1 MFAGNYWKT
10 TLAFAA
16 GLTLGL
22 ALLAGY
28 MLGASRSE
36 PTVQLPPLQLK
47 AMSGYGSE
55 TFGMVTGPIDE
66 DSTEGV
72 FLLDYTT
79 GDLTCWVIN
88 PRTGAFGAGF
98 KRNIAGDLKVE
109 RGKKPSFVMATG
121 IVAFRGFPGPQRPA
135 NTVVYV
141 CDANTGRFASYF
153 VPWTPGAAAA
163 GALQINELKLL
174 AVGEARGVEVRK

>member
-1 MFAGNYWKT
+1 MSAGKSWKT

-22 ALLAGY
+22 AVLGGY
-28 MLGASRSE
+28 ILGVSRSE
-36 PTVQLPPLQLK
+36 PAVQLK
-47 AMSGYGSE
+47 AMSGYGAE
-55 TFGMVTGPIDE
+55 NFGMVTGPID
-66 DSTEGV
+66 DDGEGV

-88 PRTGAFGAGF
+88 PRTGKFGAGF
-98 KRNIAGDLKVE
+98 KRNVVGDLAVE
-109 RGKKPSFVMATG
+109 KGKKPSFVMATG
-121 IVAFRGFPGPQRPA
+121 VANFRGFAGAQRPA
-135 NTVVYV
+135 NCVVYV
-141 CDANTGRFASYF
+141 CDANTGRFGAYI

-174 AVGEARGVEVRK
+174 TAGEARGVEVRK

>member
-1 MFAGNYWKT
+1 MSAGKSWKPM
-10 TLAFAA
+10 LAFAA

-22 ALLAGY
+22 AMLAGY
-28 MLGASRSE
+28 ILGVSRSE
-36 PTVQLPPLQLK
+36 PTVQMPPVQLK
-47 AMSGYGSE
+47 AMSGYGAE
-55 TFGMVTGPIDE
+55 NFGMVTGPID
-66 DSTEGV
+66 DDGEGV

-88 PRTGAFGAGF
+88 PRTGTYGAGF
-98 KRNIAGDLKVE
+98 KRNIVADLKVE

-121 IVAFRGFPGPQRPA
+121 VLAFRGFPGPQRPA
-135 NTVVYV
+135 NCVLYV
-141 CDANTGRFASYF
+141 CDANTGRFGAYF

-174 AVGEARGVEVRK
+174 TVGEARGVEVRK